1 MLHLKNGITVPSPS
15 NFMLFLTQDCQL
27 RCTYCFEDH
36 RKNEQMSLATAIKAV
51 DFLYRSTTEDKRTPS
66 VSLFGGEPLLRWGE
80 VIVPLITYIRDNFEK
95 FGISMTTNGLLL
107 DSEKLQFLQDNEVK
121 LMLSIDG
128 AEKGHNATRAYVDG
142 CPTFEDLLPTIDLLI
157 EKASHVPF
165 RMTVTPSNVQY
176 FYDSVEWFHNR
187 GVQNFRAFPNVYEE
201 WSADAIAMLDKQLQ
215 LYNKYI
221 YDCVMSGQRS
231 LIIDTYEYYFKKIL
245 IKQYEEANNSCR
257 TSYFCQT
264 CNRCGIGLLGNFMC
278 NYKGDIF
285 TCDRYVIADEANPCF
300 VGNLDDGVS
309 IEKIDRLY
317 ELNNAR
323 SLYNPNLECDTC
335 PLNTIC
341 SGGCV
346 PVNYQ
351 LTGDFTQVPSSYC
364 NYNRILYKNVVDLLN
379 IFEKEAASESFKAYF
394 QEVAQRRMI
403 YVG

>member
-1 MLHLKNGITVPSPS
+1 MLYLKNGITVPSPS

-27 RCTYCFEDH
+27 RCTYCFEEH
-36 RKNEQMSLATAIKAV
+36 RSNEQMSLATAIKAV
-51 DFLYRSTTEDKRTPS
+51 DFLYKSASEDGRTPS
-66 VSLFGGEPLLRWGE
+66 VSLFGGEPMLRWDE
-80 VIVPLITYIRDNFEK
+80 VIVPLITYIRDNFKK

-107 DSEKLQFLQDNEVK
+107 NAEKLQFLQDNNVK

-128 AEKGHNATRAYVDG
+128 AEKGHNATRAYADG
-142 CPTFEDLLPTIDLLI
+142 RPTFEDLLPIIDLLI
-157 EKASHVPF
+157 EKASYVPF

-176 FYDSVEWFHNR
+176 FYESVEWFHNR
-187 GVQNFRAFPNVYEE
+187 GVQNFRAFPNIYEE
-201 WSADAIAMLDKQLQ
+201 WSDEALAVLDEQLR
-215 LYNKYI
+215 LYSQYI
-221 YDCVMSGQRS
+221 YNCFMNGQRS
-231 LIIDTYEYYFKKIL
+231 LIIDAYEYYFKKVL

-278 NYKGDIF
+278 NYTGDIF
-285 TCDRYVIADEANPCF
+285 TCDRYVIADETNPCF
-300 VGNLDDGVS
+300 VGSLNKGVNVD
-309 IEKIDRLY
+309 KINALY
-317 ELNNAR
+317 DLNNVR
-323 SLYNPNLECDTC
+323 DLYNPQLDCSSC

-364 NYNRILYKNVVDLLN
+364 RYSRILYKNVMELLN
-379 IFEKEAASESFKAYF
+379 MFEEEKNSESFRTYF
-394 QEVAQRRMI
+394 QEVAQRRSI